1 MLEDWLGKISEEDI
15 NKLAEDIS
23 KIEEKIKSELQGYDF
38 INVNFFP
45 FDSDEIVIT
54 FGKTSYK
61 KYFFVVTLEEMSPKE
76 WVFRRQRALL
86 EFPIG
91 HEVGELKRA
100 YEGVRKGDYESK
112 KLLSEIYIFALLLF
126 ETRKEVKLINVDEF
140 LKEEVPLIDKE
151 VQTNYAKIEKLIGV
165 LDSVGKALR
174 DRGLRELTEAL
185 NKLEE
190 VKSLEDLRS
199 EKFDTILSEVYTLVE
214 RNNVYPRSSG

>member
-1 MLEDWLGKISEEDI
+1 MLEDWLGKIST
-15 NKLAEDIS
+15 EDIS

-45 FDSDEIVIT
+45 FDSDESVIT

-61 KYFFVVTLEEMSPKE
+61 KYFFVVTLEEISPE
-76 WVFRRQRALL
+76 LVSRRQRALL
-86 EFPIG
+86 EFPMG
-91 HEVGELKRA
+91 REVGELKRA

-140 LKEEVPLIDKE
+140 LREEVPSIDKE

-185 NKLEE
+185 SKLEE

-214 RNNVYPRSSG
+214 QNNVYPRSSG